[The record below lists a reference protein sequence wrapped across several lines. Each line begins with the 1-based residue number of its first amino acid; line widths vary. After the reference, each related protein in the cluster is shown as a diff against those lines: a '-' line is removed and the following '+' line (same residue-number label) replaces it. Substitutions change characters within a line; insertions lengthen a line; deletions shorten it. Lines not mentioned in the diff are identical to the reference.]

1 MKKFLIL
8 FSAFICI
15 VSCKGD
21 GVDKP
26 EKLLSESQ
34 MIDILYDISLLQAM
48 NTATPGTLQENDIVV
63 SEYIYGKYDIDSL
76 TFMQNQRYYASKL
89 EQYQKINERVKAKLI
104 AEKKVIDSLVKEE
117 KELEAAKK
125 LKQDTVKKP
134 MLKPVKRNLNLKDR

>member
-1 MKKFLIL
+1 MT
-8 FSAFICI
+8 
-15 VSCKGD
+15 
-21 GVDKP
+21 
-26 EKLLSESQ
+26 
-34 MIDILYDISLLQAM
+34 DILYDISLLQAM
-48 NTATPGTLQENDIVV
+48 NTATPGTLQENNIVV

-76 TFMQNQRYYASKL
+76 TFVQNQRYYASKL